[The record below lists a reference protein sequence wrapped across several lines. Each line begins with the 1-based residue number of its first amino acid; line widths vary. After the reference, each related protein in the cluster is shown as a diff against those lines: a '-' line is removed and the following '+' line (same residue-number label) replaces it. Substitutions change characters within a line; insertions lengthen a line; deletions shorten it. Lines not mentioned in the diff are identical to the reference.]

1 MENTVK
7 IKLTKE
13 VLLTPNVKTALA
25 HFGVPDDP
33 QGFQIVGEFTSTR
46 NIGHL
51 TAAKFRIT
59 SILKDDIPVILH
71 DATIAVTLPRNV
83 MIRPCPPS
91 DTLEVYKVKDSFML
105 DGVCFQANEEIV
117 IRNSGIYTLRVN
129 GLEVRIRHD
138 FLEEVRERC
147 LRKTLYRVVYPQVR
161 CWCVVGIYAYEFE
174 HVASLLKGTEPYFVT
189 LCNID
194 VGYHATESVLSKVD
208 SAQSHDGLPCL
219 TLNEIRNV
227 YETGRLPEGVNASDP
242 LLVKWLQMVKHSSKD
257 QYEAI
262 ASDLRQS
269 N

>member
-13 VLLTPNVKTALA
+13 VLLTPNVKAALA

-33 QGFQIVGEFTSTR
+33 QGFQIAGELASTKKM
-46 NIGHL
+46 GHH
-51 TAAKFRIT
+51 TAAKFRMT

-71 DATIAVTLPRNV
+71 DAVITVTLPRNAL
-83 MIRPCPPS
+83 IQPCPPS
-91 DTLEVYKVKDSFML
+91 KELEVYKVKDSFML

-117 IRNSGIYTLRVN
+117 VRNSGIYTLRVN
-129 GLEVRIRHD
+129 GLEVRIRND
-138 FLEEVRERC
+138 FLSEVRERC
-147 LRKTLYRVVYPQVR
+147 VRKPLYRVVYPQVR
-161 CWCVVGIYAYEFE
+161 GWCVVGVYAYEFE
-174 HVASLLKGTEPYFVT
+174 HVMTLLKGTEPYFVT

-194 VGYHATESVLSKVD
+194 VGYHSTESVLSKVD
-208 SAQSHDGLPCL
+208 SAQNHDGLPCL
-219 TLNEIRNV
+219 TLNAIRTV
-227 YETGRLPEGVNASDP
+227 YDTGRLPEGVNASDP
-242 LLVKWLQMVKHSSKD
+242 LLVKWLQMVKQSSKD